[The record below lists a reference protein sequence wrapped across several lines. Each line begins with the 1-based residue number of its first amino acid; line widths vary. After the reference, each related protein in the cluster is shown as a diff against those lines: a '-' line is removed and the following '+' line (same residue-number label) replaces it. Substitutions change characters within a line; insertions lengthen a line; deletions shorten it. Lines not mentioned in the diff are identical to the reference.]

1 MTSSFRNTVRSF
13 AETFR
18 SQRPVSAIFPLYIMS
33 YGTYGRIICWQYH
46 HFKES
51 LDEKKMFDN
60 KTIEE
65 IFKVSQYKK
74 NRKFLIKKYAIKG
87 IIQSNEHR
95 RITPQYVL
103 WIFLIENHSNQRKL
117 KTFLSLGKYLNF
129 SDLGIFWV
137 STAEESL
144 IKMRRRDWQ
153 GLC

>member
-1 MTSSFRNTVRSF
+1 
-13 AETFR
+13 
-18 SQRPVSAIFPLYIMS
+18 
-33 YGTYGRIICWQYH
+33 
-46 HFKES
+46 
-51 LDEKKMFDN
+51 MFDN

-74 NRKFLIKKYAIKG
+74 NRNFLIKKYAIKG

-129 SDLGIFWV
+129 SDLGIF
-137 STAEESL
+137 
-144 IKMRRRDWQ
+144 
-153 GLC
+153 

>member
-1 MTSSFRNTVRSF
+1 
-13 AETFR
+13 
-18 SQRPVSAIFPLYIMS
+18 
-33 YGTYGRIICWQYH
+33 
-46 HFKES
+46 
-51 LDEKKMFDN
+51 MFDN

-129 SDLGIFWV
+129 SDLGIF
-137 STAEESL
+137 
-144 IKMRRRDWQ
+144 
-153 GLC
+153 